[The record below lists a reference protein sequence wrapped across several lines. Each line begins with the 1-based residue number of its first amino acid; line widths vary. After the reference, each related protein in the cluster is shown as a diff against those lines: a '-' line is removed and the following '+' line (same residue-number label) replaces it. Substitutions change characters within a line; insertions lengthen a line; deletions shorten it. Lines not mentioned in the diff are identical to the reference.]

1 MNSRSHYDLVVI
13 GAGSGGYAAAR
24 TARDLG
30 ASVGIVDRGPLG
42 GLCILRGCM
51 PSKALL
57 ASSDRVQ
64 AIRSAV
70 ALGITTGEPRIDM
83 PYIAARKRALVG
95 EFAADRID
103 GIERF
108 PLHRGQ
114 ARFLNDRELAVGDE
128 ILEADAFVI
137 ATGSNIAPPAL
148 PGLVETGFLD
158 SDAVLEIERIPES
171 AIVLGG
177 GYVGCELG
185 QFLSRMGSHTQIVIR
200 GEHLLSGADTDIGEA
215 LTETFRNEGIAVHVR
230 SRMQSLRKE
239 RGRKVLRLE
248 RDGIGL
254 DIDAEEIFYC
264 LGRVPNIAGLDLERA
279 GVAAHSVT
287 GIEIDASMRT
297 TNPRIFAVGDVTG
310 EFLLVHIAIY
320 QGEIAARNALSGGEE
335 RADYRLQ
342 RSHTIF
348 TEPQI
353 AVAGASEKELR
364 RAGTPYV
371 SGTYAFAEHG
381 KAMCLGKTDGFVK
394 MLADPNDGRI
404 LGAACI
410 GPEASELIHEVI
422 VAMHFNATAEQF
434 AKIPHLHPTLAEI
447 WTYPAEECAEKVGAS
462 AVGAGQ

>member
-1 MNSRSHYDLVVI
+1 MTMKILISNDDGYLAPGLICLADTLREIAAITVIAPDRDRSGASNSLTLSRPIRAMVVENGFLRVDGTPTDCVHLAI
-13 GAGSGGYAAAR
+13 TGLLDYEPDMVVSGINAGANLGDDVLYSGTVAAAMEA
-24 TARDLG
+24 TL
-30 ASVGIVDRGPLG
+30 
-42 GLCILRGCM
+42 
-51 PSKALL
+51 
-57 ASSDRVQ
+57 
-64 AIRSAV
+64 
-70 ALGITTGEPRIDM
+70 LGIPA
-83 PYIAARKRALVG
+83 IALSQMRRSGHPLHWATAG
-95 EFAADRID
+95 HHAADVVR
-103 GIERF
+103 R
-108 PLHRGQ
+108 
-114 ARFLNDRELAVGDE
+114 
-128 ILEADAFVI
+128 
-137 ATGSNIAPPAL
+137 
-148 PGLVETGFLD
+148 
-158 SDAVLEIERIPES
+158 
-171 AIVLGG
+171 
-177 GYVGCELG
+177 
-185 QFLSRMGSHTQIVIR
+185 
-200 GEHLLSGADTDIGEA
+200 
-215 LTETFRNEGIAVHVR
+215 LTEVDFGRNILLNVNFPDV
-230 SRMQSLRKE
+230 
-239 RGRKVLRLE
+239 V
-248 RDGIGL
+248 
-254 DIDAEEIFYC
+254 
-264 LGRVPNIAGLDLERA
+264 
-279 GVAAHSVT
+279 AHSVT
-287 GIEIDASMRT
+287 GIEIDESMRT

-310 EFLLVHIAIY
+310 EFLLVHVAIY

-353 AVAGASEKELR
+353 AVAGASEKELQ